1 MALGMRFNNYNLEQ
15 TSTSCT
21 VPDNPISKLMYYL
34 NSVCTVIDLKN
45 NSVPGLERLTN
56 YMLYRNLTDR
66 ELILLIR
73 FCEVLSPMIL
83 IDKVFFRNARL
94 CGDSLNR
101 FYNLRTIQHTIAA
114 SRSIVVGNRRVSVN
128 KIMVYEPTWFQNNY
142 YGPLRFIKVLLNM

>member
-1 MALGMRFNNYNLEQ
+1 MALGVRFNNYNLEV
-15 TSTSCT
+15 TSTCCT

-34 NSVCTVIDLKN
+34 NSVCTVVDLR
-45 NSVPGLERLTN
+45 NSIPGLERLTN
-56 YMLYRNLTDR
+56 YMAYRNITDR
-66 ELILLIR
+66 ELLLLIR
-73 FCEVLSPMIL
+73 LCELLSPMIL

-114 SRSIVVGNRRVSVN
+114 ARSIVVGNRRVSVN
-128 KIMVYEPTWFQNNY
+128 KIMVYQPTWFQNNY